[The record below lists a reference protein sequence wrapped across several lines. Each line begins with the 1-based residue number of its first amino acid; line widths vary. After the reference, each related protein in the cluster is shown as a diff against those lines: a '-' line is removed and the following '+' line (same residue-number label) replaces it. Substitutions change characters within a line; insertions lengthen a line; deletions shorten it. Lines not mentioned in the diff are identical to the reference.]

1 MSVAGSA
8 QNLLTPETLW
18 KLGRLS
24 TLGVSKDGKM
34 IVYKVTTPS
43 VEENKSNAKFYS
55 LPIGG
60 GLANEIQETEA
71 INLVVDKNVS
81 PDGKYLLSSKEVKT
95 ENVLGKDFYPE
106 LD

>member
-60 GLANEIQETEA
+60 GLANEIQELR
-71 INLVVDKNVS
+71 I
-81 PDGKYLLSSKEVKT
+81 KYWQRIFSSQFSNRV
-95 ENVLGKDFYPE
+95 F
-106 LD
+106 